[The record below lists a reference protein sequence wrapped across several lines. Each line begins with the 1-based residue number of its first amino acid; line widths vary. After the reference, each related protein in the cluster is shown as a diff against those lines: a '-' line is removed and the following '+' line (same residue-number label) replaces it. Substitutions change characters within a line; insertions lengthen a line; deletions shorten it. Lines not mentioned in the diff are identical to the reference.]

1 VFSLTR
7 NIKLGFFD
15 LIYMFMKKFSKLITE
30 SNVDK
35 DFMPHATVSTEDWE
49 KIKPLIELLHSEK
62 YTSNTRKKLKDLIS
76 CINTDSM
83 IYWQRNVK
91 NEDSFE
97 DFFKMFKIDSDEDE
111 IKDCI
116 RDLIDNTDELREDS
130 NDNSGE
136 FKIKMKGLR
145 HKSIEEVKEDIKD
158 AFSKLEMI
166 DNTDFYF
173 IFEVVSSDGYL
184 RDHKLQKTLYN
195 GVKPNIDSWFELN
208 GIESPNKIEIISLQ
222 IYNPETHL
230 EDRSLP
236 F

>member
-1 VFSLTR
+1 
-7 NIKLGFFD
+7 
-15 LIYMFMKKFSKLITE
+15 MFMKKFSKLITE

-35 DFMPHATVSTEDWE
+35 DFMPHATVSAEDWE
-49 KIKPLIELLHSEK
+49 KVKPLIELLQSEK
-62 YTSNTRKKLKDLIS
+62 YTSNTRKRLKDLIS
-76 CINTDSM
+76 CLNTDSM
-83 IYWQRNVK
+83 IHWQRNVK

-97 DFFKMFKIDSDEDE
+97 DFFKMFRIDSDEDE

-130 NDNSGE
+130 NDNKGE
-136 FKIKMKGLR
+136 FIIKMKRLR

-166 DNTDFYF
+166 DNTYFHF
-173 IFEVVSSDGYL
+173 IFEYSVDFS
-184 RDHKLQKTLYN
+184 RDHKLPKTLYH

-208 GIESPNKIEIISLQ
+208 GIESPNKIDRISLH

-230 EDRSLP
+230 ENHDLP

>member
-1 VFSLTR
+1 
-7 NIKLGFFD
+7 
-15 LIYMFMKKFSKLITE
+15 MFMKKFSKLITE

-49 KIKPLIELLHSEK
+49 KVKPLIELLQSEK
-62 YTSNTRKKLKDLIS
+62 YTSNTRKRLKDLIS
-76 CINTDSM
+76 CMNTDSM
-83 IYWQRNVK
+83 IHWQRNVK

-97 DFFKMFKIDSDEDE
+97 DFFKMFRIDSDEDE

-130 NDNSGE
+130 NDNKGE
-136 FKIKMKGLR
+136 FIIKMKRLR

-166 DNTDFYF
+166 DNTYFYF
-173 IFEVVSSDGYL
+173 IFEYSVDFS
-184 RDHKLQKTLYN
+184 RKNKLPKTLYH
-195 GVKPNIDSWFELN
+195 GVKPNIDSWFKLN
-208 GIESPNKIEIISLQ
+208 GIENPNKIDRISLH

-230 EDRSLP
+230 ENNNLP

>member
-1 VFSLTR
+1 
-7 NIKLGFFD
+7 
-15 LIYMFMKKFSKLITE
+15 MFMKKFSKLITE

-49 KIKPLIELLHSEK
+49 KVKPLIELLQSEK
-62 YTSNTRKKLKDLIS
+62 YTSNTRKRLKDLIS
-76 CINTDSM
+76 CMNTDSM
-83 IYWQRNVK
+83 IHWQRNVK

-97 DFFKMFKIDSDEDE
+97 DFFKMFRIDSDEDA

-116 RDLIDNTDELREDS
+116 RDLIDNTDELHEDS
-130 NDNSGE
+130 NDNKGE
-136 FKIKMKGLR
+136 FIIKMKGLR

-166 DNTDFYF
+166 DNTYFHF
-173 IFEVVSSDGYL
+173 IFEYSVDFS
-184 RDHKLQKTLYN
+184 RDHKLSKTLYN

-208 GIESPNKIEIISLQ
+208 GIESPNKIDRISLH

-230 EDRSLP
+230 ENHDLP

>member
-1 VFSLTR
+1 
-7 NIKLGFFD
+7 
-15 LIYMFMKKFSKLITE
+15 MKKFSKLITE

-35 DFMPHATVSTEDWE
+35 DFMPHAAVATEDWE
-49 KIKPLIELLHSEK
+49 KVKPLIELLQSEK
-62 YTSNTRKKLKDLIS
+62 YTSNTRKRLKDLIS
-76 CINTDSM
+76 CMNTDSM
-83 IYWQRNVK
+83 IHWQRNVK

-97 DFFKMFKIDSDEDE
+97 DFFKMFRIDSDEDE

-130 NDNSGE
+130 NDNKGE
-136 FKIKMKGLR
+136 FIIKMKRLR

-166 DNTDFYF
+166 DNTYFHF
-173 IFEVVSSDGYL
+173 IFEYSVDFS
-184 RDHKLQKTLYN
+184 RDHKLPKTLYH
-195 GVKPNIDSWFELN
+195 GVKPNIDSWFKLN
-208 GIESPNKIEIISLQ
+208 GIENPNKIDRISLH

-230 EDRSLP
+230 ENNNLP

>member
-1 VFSLTR
+1 
-7 NIKLGFFD
+7 
-15 LIYMFMKKFSKLITE
+15 MKKFSKLITE

-35 DFMPHATVSTEDWE
+35 DLMPHAAVSTEDWE
-49 KIKPLIELLHSEK
+49 KVKPLIELLHSEK
-62 YTSNTRKKLKDLIS
+62 YTSNTRKRLKDLIS
-76 CINTDSM
+76 CMNTDSM
-83 IYWQRNVK
+83 IHWQRNVK

-97 DFFKMFKIDSDEDE
+97 DFFKMFRIDSDEDA

-116 RDLIDNTDELREDS
+116 RDLIDNTDELNEDS
-130 NDNSGE
+130 NDNKGE
-136 FKIKMKGLR
+136 FIIKMKRLR

-166 DNTDFYF
+166 DNTDFHF
-173 IFEVVSSDGYL
+173 IFEYSVDFS
-184 RDHKLQKTLYN
+184 RDHKLPKTLYN

-208 GIESPNKIEIISLQ
+208 GIESPNKIDRISLH

-230 EDRSLP
+230 ENHDLP

>member
-1 VFSLTR
+1 
-7 NIKLGFFD
+7 
-15 LIYMFMKKFSKLITE
+15 M
-30 SNVDK
+30 
-35 DFMPHATVSTEDWE
+35 
-49 KIKPLIELLHSEK
+49 
-62 YTSNTRKKLKDLIS
+62 
-76 CINTDSM
+76 NTDSM
-83 IYWQRNVK
+83 IHWQRNVK

-97 DFFKMFKIDSDEDE
+97 DFFKMFRIDSDEDA

-130 NDNSGE
+130 NDNKGE
-136 FKIKMKGLR
+136 FIIKMKRLR

-166 DNTDFYF
+166 DNTYFHF
-173 IFEVVSSDGYL
+173 IFEYSVDFS
-184 RDHKLQKTLYN
+184 RDHKLSKTLYN

-208 GIESPNKIEIISLQ
+208 GIESPNKIDRISLH

-230 EDRSLP
+230 ENHDLP

>member
-1 VFSLTR
+1 
-7 NIKLGFFD
+7 
-15 LIYMFMKKFSKLITE
+15 MFMKKFSKLITE

-35 DFMPHATVSTEDWE
+35 DFMPHATVSAEDWE
-49 KIKPLIELLHSEK
+49 KVKPLIELLQSEK
-62 YTSNTRKKLKDLIS
+62 YTSNTRKRLKDLIS
-76 CINTDSM
+76 CMNTDSM
-83 IYWQRNVK
+83 IHWQRNVK

-97 DFFKMFKIDSDEDE
+97 DFFRMFRIDSDEDE

-130 NDNSGE
+130 NDNKGE
-136 FKIKMKGLR
+136 FIIKMKRLR

-166 DNTDFYF
+166 DNTYFYF
-173 IFEVVSSDGYL
+173 IFEYSVDFS
-184 RDHKLQKTLYN
+184 RDHKLPKTLYH

-208 GIESPNKIEIISLQ
+208 GIESPNKIDRISLH

-230 EDRSLP
+230 ENNDLP

>member
-1 VFSLTR
+1 
-7 NIKLGFFD
+7 
-15 LIYMFMKKFSKLITE
+15 MFMKKFSKLITE

-49 KIKPLIELLHSEK
+49 KVKPLIELLQSEK
-62 YTSNTRKKLKDLIS
+62 YTSNTRKRLKDLIS
-76 CINTDSM
+76 CMNTDSM
-83 IYWQRNVK
+83 IHWQRNVK

-97 DFFKMFKIDSDEDE
+97 DFFKMFRIDSDEDE

-116 RDLIDNTDELREDS
+116 RDLIDNTDELHEDS
-130 NDNSGE
+130 NDNKGE
-136 FKIKMKGLR
+136 FIIKMKRLR

-166 DNTDFYF
+166 DNTYFHF
-173 IFEVVSSDGYL
+173 IFEYSVDFS
-184 RDHKLQKTLYN
+184 RDHKLPKTLYN

-208 GIESPNKIEIISLQ
+208 GIESPNKIDRISLH

-230 EDRSLP
+230 ENHDLP

>member
-1 VFSLTR
+1 
-7 NIKLGFFD
+7 
-15 LIYMFMKKFSKLITE
+15 MKKFSKLITE

-35 DFMPHATVSTEDWE
+35 DFMPHATVSAEDWE
-49 KIKPLIELLHSEK
+49 KVKPLIELLQSEK
-62 YTSNTRKKLKDLIS
+62 YTSNTRKRLKDLIS
-76 CINTDSM
+76 CMNTDSM
-83 IYWQRNVK
+83 IHWQTNVK

-97 DFFKMFKIDSDEDE
+97 DFFKMFRIDSDEDE

-130 NDNSGE
+130 NDNKGE
-136 FKIKMKGLR
+136 FIIKMKRLR

-166 DNTDFYF
+166 DNTYFHF
-173 IFEVVSSDGYL
+173 IFEYSVDFS
-184 RDHKLQKTLYN
+184 RKHKLPKTLYH
-195 GVKPNIDSWFELN
+195 GSKPNIDSWFKLN
-208 GIESPNKIEIISLQ
+208 GIENPNKIDTISLH

-230 EDRSLP
+230 ENNNLP

>member
-1 VFSLTR
+1 
-7 NIKLGFFD
+7 
-15 LIYMFMKKFSKLITE
+15 MKKFSKLIPE

-49 KIKPLIELLHSEK
+49 KVKPLIELLQSEK
-62 YTSNTRKKLKDLIS
+62 YTSNTRKRLKDLIS
-76 CINTDSM
+76 CMNTDSM
-83 IYWQRNVK
+83 IHWQRNVK

-97 DFFKMFKIDSDEDE
+97 DFFKMFRIDSDEDA

-130 NDNSGE
+130 NDNKGE
-136 FKIKMKGLR
+136 FIIKMKRLR

-166 DNTDFYF
+166 DNTYFYF
-173 IFEVVSSDGYL
+173 IFEYSTDFS
-184 RDHKLQKTLYN
+184 RKNKLPKTLYN

-208 GIESPNKIEIISLQ
+208 GIESPNKIDRISLH

-230 EDRSLP
+230 ENHDLP

>member
-1 VFSLTR
+1 
-7 NIKLGFFD
+7 
-15 LIYMFMKKFSKLITE
+15 MKKFSKLITE
-30 SNVDK
+30 SNVGK
-35 DFMPHATVSTEDWE
+35 DFMPHAAVSTEDWE
-49 KIKPLIELLHSEK
+49 KVKPLIELLHSEK
-62 YTSNTRKKLKDLIS
+62 YTSTTRKRLKDLIT
-76 CINTDSM
+76 CMNTDSM
-83 IYWQRNVK
+83 IHWQRNVK

-97 DFFKMFKIDSDEDE
+97 DFFKMFRIDSDEDE

-130 NDNSGE
+130 NDNKGE
-136 FKIKMKGLR
+136 FIIKMKRLR

-166 DNTDFYF
+166 DNTYFHF
-173 IFEVVSSDGYL
+173 IFEYSVDFS
-184 RDHKLQKTLYN
+184 RDHKLPKTLYN

-208 GIESPNKIEIISLQ
+208 GIESPNKIDRISLH

-230 EDRSLP
+230 ENNDLP

>member
-1 VFSLTR
+1 
-7 NIKLGFFD
+7 
-15 LIYMFMKKFSKLITE
+15 MKKFSKLITE

-35 DFMPHATVSTEDWE
+35 NFIPHATVSTEDWE
-49 KIKPLIELLHSEK
+49 KVKPLIELLQSEK
-62 YTSNTRKKLKDLIS
+62 YTSNTRKRLKDLIS
-76 CINTDSM
+76 CMNTDSM
-83 IYWQRNVK
+83 IHWQRNVK

-97 DFFKMFKIDSDEDE
+97 DFFKMFRIDSDEDA

-130 NDNSGE
+130 NDNKGE
-136 FKIKMKGLR
+136 FIIKMKRLR

-166 DNTDFYF
+166 DNTYFHF
-173 IFEVVSSDGYL
+173 IFEYSVDFS
-184 RDHKLQKTLYN
+184 RDHKLPKTLYN

-208 GIESPNKIEIISLQ
+208 GIENPNKIDRISLH

-230 EDRSLP
+230 ENNNLP

>member
-1 VFSLTR
+1 
-7 NIKLGFFD
+7 
-15 LIYMFMKKFSKLITE
+15 MKKFSKLITE

-49 KIKPLIELLHSEK
+49 KVKPLIELLQSEK
-62 YTSNTRKKLKDLIS
+62 YTSNTRKRLKDLIS
-76 CINTDSM
+76 CMNTDSM
-83 IYWQRNVK
+83 IHWQRNVK

-97 DFFKMFKIDSDEDE
+97 DFFKMFRIDSDEDE

-130 NDNSGE
+130 NDNKGE
-136 FKIKMKGLR
+136 FIIKMKRLR

-166 DNTDFYF
+166 DNTYFYF
-173 IFEVVSSDGYL
+173 IFEYSTDFS
-184 RDHKLQKTLYN
+184 RKNKLPKTLYH
-195 GVKPNIDSWFELN
+195 GVKPNIDSWFKLN
-208 GIESPNKIEIISLQ
+208 GIENPNKIDRISLH

-230 EDRSLP
+230 ENNNLP

>member
-1 VFSLTR
+1 
-7 NIKLGFFD
+7 
-15 LIYMFMKKFSKLITE
+15 MFMKKFSKLITE

-49 KIKPLIELLHSEK
+49 KVKPLIELLQSEK
-62 YTSNTRKKLKDLIS
+62 YTSNTRKRLKDLIS
-76 CINTDSM
+76 CMNTDSM
-83 IYWQRNVK
+83 IHWQRNVK

-97 DFFKMFKIDSDEDE
+97 DFFKMFRIDSDEDA

-130 NDNSGE
+130 NDNKGE
-136 FKIKMKGLR
+136 FIIKMIRLR

-166 DNTDFYF
+166 DNTYFYF
-173 IFEVVSSDGYL
+173 IFEYSTDFS
-184 RDHKLQKTLYN
+184 RKNKLPKTLYH
-195 GVKPNIDSWFELN
+195 GVKPNIDSWFKLN
-208 GIESPNKIEIISLQ
+208 GIENPNKIDRISLH

-230 EDRSLP
+230 ENNNLP

>member
-1 VFSLTR
+1 
-7 NIKLGFFD
+7 
-15 LIYMFMKKFSKLITE
+15 MFMKKFSKLITE

-49 KIKPLIELLHSEK
+49 KVKPLIELLQSEK
-62 YTSNTRKKLKDLIS
+62 YTSNTRKRLKDLIAGV
-76 CINTDSM
+76 NYDSM
-83 IYWQRNVK
+83 IHWQRNVK

-97 DFFKMFKIDSDEDE
+97 DFFKMFRIDSDEDE

-116 RDLIDNTDELREDS
+116 RDLIDKTDELREDS
-130 NDNSGE
+130 NDNKGE
-136 FKIKMKGLR
+136 FIIKMKRLR

-166 DNTDFYF
+166 DNTYFHF
-173 IFEVVSSDGYL
+173 IFEAISSDGFS
-184 RDHKLQKTLYN
+184 RDYKLSKTLYH
-195 GVKPNIDSWFELN
+195 GSKPNIDAWFKLN
-208 GIESPNKIEIISLQ
+208 GIESPNKIDRISLH

-230 EDRSLP
+230 ENHDLP

>member
-1 VFSLTR
+1 
-7 NIKLGFFD
+7 
-15 LIYMFMKKFSKLITE
+15 MFMKKFSKLITE

-49 KIKPLIELLHSEK
+49 KVKPLIELLQSEK
-62 YTSNTRKKLKDLIS
+62 YTSNTRKRLKDLIS
-76 CINTDSM
+76 CMNTDSM
-83 IYWQRNVK
+83 IHWQRNVK

-97 DFFKMFKIDSDEDE
+97 DFFKMFRIDSDEDA

-116 RDLIDNTDELREDS
+116 RDLIDNTDELHEDS
-130 NDNSGE
+130 NDNKGE
-136 FKIKMKGLR
+136 FIIKMKGLR

-166 DNTDFYF
+166 DNTDFHF
-173 IFEVVSSDGYL
+173 IFEVMKPWRVSSFEQL
-184 RDHKLQKTLYN
+184 NLKLPKTLY
-195 GVKPNIDSWFELN
+195 GGRPADIDSWFELN
-208 GIESPNKIEIISLQ
+208 GIVGKALDEENLWCKPDNIKSISLH

-230 EDRSLP
+230 EKHDLP